1 MRKFA
6 EYMKT
11 DKRLI
16 LLFAVVA
23 AQLLWLAWNYV
34 DRTRELANAPCLL
47 IDCTDYDPRDLFRG
61 DYVSLSVTQSVPLDK
76 AGKSIHWDELFCKQ
90 VNTHY
95 EWDADKKEHREYPVV
110 NPLPERA
117 PQMED
122 SLALQDNT
130 LATPV
135 AVFWCKD
142 AEGICRV
149 ARFEKPGSAADAA
162 AADEM
167 RCKMWMRVRFWT
179 LRREDGQW
187 EADISVRL
195 SFFSQT
201 WKNLRFYVEEGTG
214 DLRRIWMNELGEKW
228 DEFPATRLRR
238 TVDVAIRENAAPVPR
253 MLYLNGVPYPEA
265 VEQIRNRTFKWL
277 DAPVEPNAR

>member
-1 MRKFA
+1 
-6 EYMKT
+6 MKA

-34 DRTRELANAPCLL
+34 DRTRELANAPGLL

-61 DYVSLSVTQSVPLDK
+61 DYVSLTVTQSVPLDK
-76 AGKSIHWDELFCKQ
+76 AGRSIHWDADFCKR

-95 EWDADKKEHREYPVV
+95 EWDSDKKEHKEHPVV

-117 PQMED
+117 PQMPD
-122 SLALQDNT
+122 SLALQYDRD
-130 LATPV
+130 TPV
-135 AVFWCKD
+135 AVFWRKD
-142 AEGICRV
+142 AEGIYHV
-149 ARFEKPGSAADAA
+149 ARFEQPGSAADAA
-162 AADEM
+162 AADET
-167 RCKMWMRVRFWT
+167 RCNMWMSVRFWT
-179 LRREDGQW
+179 RRREDGQW

-214 DLRRIWMNELGEKW
+214 DLRRIWMNDLGEKW
-228 DEFPATRLRR
+228 DEFPATRIRR

-277 DAPVEPNAR
+277 DAPVETNAR

>member
-1 MRKFA
+1 MRKFV

-61 DYVSLSVTQSVPLDK
+61 DYVSLSVMQSVPLDK
-76 AGKSIHWDELFCKQ
+76 AGKSIHWDADFCKR

-95 EWDADKKEHREYPVV
+95 EWDSDKKEHKEHPVV

-122 SLALQDNT
+122 SLALQD
-130 LATPV
+130 AYETPV
-135 AVFWCKD
+135 AVFWRKD
-142 AEGICRV
+142 TEGICRV

-162 AADEM
+162 AADET
-167 RCKMWMRVRFWT
+167 RCKMWMSVRFWT
-179 LRREDGQW
+179 RKREDGQW

-228 DEFPATRLRR
+228 DEFPATRIRR

-277 DAPVEPNAR
+277 DAPVETNAR

>member
-61 DYVSLSVTQSVPLDK
+61 DYVSLFVTQSVPLDK
-76 AGKSIHWDELFCKQ
+76 AGKSIHWDADFCKR

-95 EWDADKKEHREYPVV
+95 EWDSDKKEHKEHPVV

-122 SLALQDNT
+122 SLALRDDHE
-130 LATPV
+130 TPV
-135 AVFWCKD
+135 AVFWRKD
-142 AEGICRV
+142 TEGICRV

-162 AADEM
+162 AADET
-167 RCKMWMRVRFWT
+167 RCKMWMSVRFWT
-179 LRREDGQW
+179 RRREDGQW

-214 DLRRIWMNELGEKW
+214 DLRRIWMNELGGKW
-228 DEFPATRLRR
+228 DEFPATRIRR

-265 VEQIRNRTFKWL
+265 VEQIRNRAFKWL
-277 DAPVEPNAR
+277 DAPVGTIAR